1 MNGLTCKAHCIG
13 VYLRKSQRTNKQSKF
28 PRFAPP
34 TRGNPWGQDEEAYL
48 RTKTDLTE
56 VNFPSGLIFYSTTSV
71 FFGSKELSGIRFGQI
86 GWEGV
91 THPIQRYQVSGCTSP
106 HLLPTLID
114 CQAGKTCDKTERG
127 FYGPSVMCRNL
138 LCGTAGALV
147 VIINSN
153 KYLLWRSLR
162 TSTHRITPTFIHG
175 WKNTFKSS
183 RPRGRRQP
191 WCPLGRWME
200 FLFIQNNIKKIL
212 KNTPNIYMLK
222 DYRKVPFPKEI
233 FARYGE
239 EKAIQYLSIILFQY
253 YSWKYIY
260 WNSCRTWRWEGS
272 HWVLQYLLETASLVA
287 TLQLIGR
294 PLLHNLNTVLEHI
307 PKQITS

>member
-1 MNGLTCKAHCIG
+1 
-13 VYLRKSQRTNKQSKF
+13 
-28 PRFAPP
+28 
-34 TRGNPWGQDEEAYL
+34 
-48 RTKTDLTE
+48 
-56 VNFPSGLIFYSTTSV
+56 
-71 FFGSKELSGIRFGQI
+71 
-86 GWEGV
+86 
-91 THPIQRYQVSGCTSP
+91 
-106 HLLPTLID
+106 
-114 CQAGKTCDKTERG
+114 
-127 FYGPSVMCRNL
+127 MCRNL

-153 KYLLWRSLR
+153 TYLLRRSLR
-162 TSTHRITPTFIHG
+162 TSTHRMTPTFIHG
-175 WKNTFKSS
+175 WKILLNLPGQGGGDNHDVHLAGEWNSY
-183 RPRGRRQP
+183 
-191 WCPLGRWME
+191 
-200 FLFIQNNIKKIL
+200 LFRAPSTKYS
-212 KNTPNIYMLK
+212 IYMEK
-222 DYRKVPFPKEI
+222 DYRKVPFPKQI

-253 YSWKYIY
+253 YSRKYIY

>member
-34 TRGNPWGQDEEAYL
+34 TRGNPWGTRWRSLSANQNRLNWGQLPLWSDFLQYHLCFFWLERIIWNKIWPNWL
-48 RTKTDLTE
+48 RGGD
-56 VNFPSGLIFYSTTSV
+56 PS
-71 FFGSKELSGIRFGQI
+71 
-86 GWEGV
+86 
-91 THPIQRYQVSGCTSP
+91 HIQRYQVSGCTSP

-153 KYLLWRSLR
+153 TYLLRRSLR
-162 TSTHRITPTFIHG
+162 TYTHRITPTFIHG
-175 WKNTFKSS
+175 WNNTFKSP

-200 FLFIQNNIKKIL
+200 FLFIQSTKHKIL
-212 KNTPNIYMLK
+212 QIY
-222 DYRKVPFPKEI
+222 I
-233 FARYGE
+233 YGE
-239 EKAIQYLSIILFQY
+239 
-253 YSWKYIY
+253 
-260 WNSCRTWRWEGS
+260 
-272 HWVLQYLLETASLVA
+272 SL
-287 TLQLIGR
+287 
-294 PLLHNLNTVLEHI
+294 
-307 PKQITS
+307 

>member
-1 MNGLTCKAHCIG
+1 MNGLTCKARCIG

-34 TRGNPWGQDEEAYL
+34 TRGNPWGTRWRSLSANQNRLNWGQLPLWSDFLQYHL
-48 RTKTDLTE
+48 C
-56 VNFPSGLIFYSTTSV
+56 

-153 KYLLWRSLR
+153 TYLLRRSLR
-162 TSTHRITPTFIHG
+162 TSTQRITSTFIHG
-175 WKNTFKSS
+175 WKNTFKSC

-212 KNTPNIYMLK
+212 QNTPNIYMEK
-222 DYRKVPFPKEI
+222 DYRKVPFPKQI

-294 PLLHNLNTVLEHI
+294 PLLHNLNTVLKHI